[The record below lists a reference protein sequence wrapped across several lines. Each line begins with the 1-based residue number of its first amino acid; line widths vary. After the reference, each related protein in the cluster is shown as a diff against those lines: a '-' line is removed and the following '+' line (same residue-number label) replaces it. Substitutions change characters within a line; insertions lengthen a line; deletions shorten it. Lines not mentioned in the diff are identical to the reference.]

1 MNLFEEVLLEWG
13 VCCCCCS
20 NFDDDVVEVVDED
33 IGDDVSFL
41 QYKRVEHI

>member
-41 QYKRVEHI
+41 